1 MQTTIQ
7 ETQKVETQRPFSL
20 SIYLLI
26 VFAMSWPFQII
37 FAISDVALEL
47 GYLNLISMV
56 MVTVGTFIAGRYVF
70 RDGFKNVGW
79 RWGKP
84 SQYLWTFGLALFI
97 FAVPALL
104 ENLFG
109 LHISPAGISAGTI
122 LASFAT
128 SFLLTLIPGFGEEFG
143 WRGYMLPRLVKRYS
157 TRKAVLVHAFIWW
170 AWHLPV
176 IFTIGIRQGIGASVG
191 ESIALITLIT
201 LIPSMMNA
209 VIFAY
214 VWTAT
219 KSLAVSSVY
228 HSAYDEVRDAIE
240 KTIGFGPLVSIWEMA
255 VTTLL
260 GAFLLWKGNWKPLT
274 EEKNNS

>member
-1 MQTTIQ
+1 METTMQ
-7 ETQKVETQRPFSL
+7 ETQRPFSL
-20 SIYLLI
+20 TIYLLI
-26 VFAMSWPFQII
+26 IFGLSWPLQII
-37 FAISDVALEL
+37 FAISDVTLEL

-70 RDGFKNVGW
+70 RDGFKNAGW

-109 LHISPAGISAGTI
+109 LHIFPAGISAGTI
-122 LASFAT
+122 LASFIT
-128 SFLLTLIPGFGEEFG
+128 SFLLTLIPSFGEEFG

-157 TRKAVLVHAFIWW
+157 TRKAILIHAFIWW

-176 IFTIGIRQGIGASVG
+176 IFTIGIRQGIGSSVG

-274 EEKNNS
+274 DEKNNS

>member
-1 MQTTIQ
+1 METNMR

-20 SIYLLI
+20 TLYLLI
-26 VFAMSWPFQII
+26 VFGLSWPLQII
-37 FAISDVALEL
+37 FALSDETLNL

-70 RDGFKNVGW
+70 RDGFKHAGW

-97 FAVPALL
+97 FAVPSLL
-104 ENLFG
+104 ENLLG
-109 LHISPAGISAGTI
+109 LHTVPAGISAGTI
-122 LASFAT
+122 LAGFAG

-143 WRGYMLPRLVKRYS
+143 WRGYMLRHLVKRFT

-176 IFTIGIRQGIGASVG
+176 IFTIGVRQGIGASVG
-191 ESIALITLIT
+191 ESILLISLIT

-240 KTIGFGPLVSIWEMA
+240 KTVGFGPLVSIWEMA

-260 GAFLLWKGNWKPLT
+260 GAFLLWKGNWQPLT
-274 EEKNNS
+274 EEKNN

>member
-1 MQTTIQ
+1 METVIR
-7 ETQKVETQRPFSL
+7 ETQKTETQRPFSL
-20 SIYLLI
+20 TIYLLI
-26 VFAMSWPFQII
+26 VFGLSWPLQLV
-37 FAISDVALEL
+37 FALSDESLEL

-70 RDGFKNVGW
+70 RDGFKHAGW

-97 FAVPALL
+97 FAVPSLL

-109 LHISPAGISAGTI
+109 LHSVPAGISAGIVLTG
-122 LASFAT
+122 FAT

-143 WRGYMLPRLVKRYS
+143 WRGYMLRHLVKRYS
-157 TRKAVLVHAFIWW
+157 TRKAILVHAFIWW

-176 IFTIGIRQGIGASVG
+176 IFTIGIRQGIGASAT
-191 ESIALITLIT
+191 ESILLITLIT

-214 VWTAT
+214 VWAAT
-219 KSLAVSSVY
+219 KSLAVASVY
-228 HSAYDEVRDAIE
+228 HAAYDEVRDAIE
-240 KTIGFGPLVSIWEMA
+240 KTIGFGPLVSLWEMA
-255 VTTLL
+255 VTTLF
-260 GAFLLWKGNWKPLT
+260 GVFLLWKGNWKPLT
-274 EEKNNS
+274 EEKNN

>member
-1 MQTTIQ
+1 MKTVIR
-7 ETQKVETQRPFSL
+7 EPQKTEKQRPFSL
-20 SIYLLI
+20 TIYLLI
-26 VFAMSWPFQII
+26 VFGLSWPLQII
-37 FAISDVALEL
+37 FALSDETLNL

-70 RDGFKNVGW
+70 RDGFEHAGW

-97 FAVPALL
+97 FAVPSLL

-109 LHISPAGISAGTI
+109 LHTVPAGVSARTV
-122 LASFAT
+122 LASFAA

-143 WRGYMLPRLVKRYS
+143 WRGYMLRHLVKRYS
-157 TRKAVLVHAFIWW
+157 TRKAILIHAFIWW

-191 ESIALITLIT
+191 ESILLISLIT

-228 HSAYDEVRDAIE
+228 HAAYDEVRDAIE

-260 GAFLLWKGNWKPLT
+260 GAFLLWKGNWQPLT
-274 EEKNNS
+274 EEKNN

>member
-1 MQTTIQ
+1 MELTTRQIQ
-7 ETQKVETQRPFSL
+7 KTESQRPFSL
-20 SIYLLI
+20 AIYLLI
-26 VFAMSWPFQII
+26 VFGLSWPLQII
-37 FAISDVALEL
+37 FALSDETLNL

-56 MVTVGTFIAGRYVF
+56 MVTVGTFIVGRYIF
-70 RDGFKNVGW
+70 RDGFKHAGW

-97 FAVPALL
+97 FAVPSLL
-104 ENLFG
+104 ENLLG
-109 LHISPAGISAGTI
+109 LHTVPAGISVETVLG
-122 LASFAT
+122 SFAV

-143 WRGYMLPRLVKRYS
+143 WRGYMLRHLVKRFT
-157 TRKAVLVHAFIWW
+157 TRKAILIHAFIWW

-176 IFTIGIRQGIGASVG
+176 IFTIGIRQEIGASVG
-191 ESIALITLIT
+191 ESILLITLIT

-214 VWTAT
+214 VWTVT

-240 KTIGFGPLVSIWEMA
+240 KTVGFGPLVSIWDMA

-260 GAFLLWKGNWKPLT
+260 GAFLLWKGNWQPLT
-274 EEKNNS
+274 EEKNN

>member
-1 MQTTIQ
+1 MQQ
-7 ETQKVETQRPFSL
+7 TQKTETQRPFSL
-20 SIYLLI
+20 TLYLLI
-26 VFAMSWPFQII
+26 VFGLSWPFQLV
-37 FAISDVALEL
+37 FALSDETLNL

-70 RDGFKNVGW
+70 RDGFKHAGW

-97 FAVPALL
+97 FAVPSLF
-104 ENLFG
+104 ENLLG
-109 LHISPAGISAGTI
+109 LHALPSGISAGTI
-122 LASFAT
+122 LASFAA

-143 WRGYMLPRLVKRYS
+143 WRGYMLRHLVKQYS
-157 TRKAVLVHAFIWW
+157 TRKAILVHAFIWW

-176 IFTIGIRQGIGASVG
+176 IFTIGIREGVGAGTG
-191 ESIALITLIT
+191 ESILLITLIT

-219 KSLAVSSVY
+219 KSLAVASVY
-228 HSAYDEVRDAIE
+228 HSAYDEVRDGIE
-240 KTIGFGPLVSIWEMA
+240 KTVGFGPLISIWEML

-260 GAFLLWKGNWKPLT
+260 GVFLLWKGNWKPLAD
-274 EEKNNS
+274 EKNK

>member
-1 MQTTIQ
+1 MEATTRQ
-7 ETQKVETQRPFSL
+7 TQKEETQRPFSL
-20 SIYLLI
+20 AIYLLI
-26 VFAMSWPFQII
+26 VFGLSWPLQII
-37 FAISDVALEL
+37 FALSDETLKL

-70 RDGFKNVGW
+70 RDGFKHAGW

-97 FAVPALL
+97 FAVPSLL
-104 ENLFG
+104 ENLLG
-109 LHISPAGISAGTI
+109 LHTVPAGISAGAI
-122 LASFAT
+122 LGSFAA

-143 WRGYMLPRLVKRYS
+143 WRGYMLRHLVKKYS
-157 TRKAVLVHAFIWW
+157 TRKAILIHAFIWW

-191 ESIALITLIT
+191 KSILLITLIT

-214 VWTAT
+214 VWAAT

-228 HSAYDEVRDAIE
+228 HSAYDEVRDAID

-260 GAFLLWKGNWKPLT
+260 GAFLLWKGNWQPLT
-274 EEKNNS
+274 DEKNN

>member
-1 MQTTIQ
+1 METNMR
-7 ETQKVETQRPFSL
+7 ETQNVETQRPFSL
-20 SIYLLI
+20 TLYLLI
-26 VFAMSWPFQII
+26 VFGLSWPLQII
-37 FAISDVALEL
+37 FALSDETLNL

-70 RDGFKNVGW
+70 RDGFKHAGW
-79 RWGKP
+79 HWGKP

-97 FAVPALL
+97 FAVPSLL

-109 LHISPAGISAGTI
+109 LHTVPAGISVGTI
-122 LASFAT
+122 LAGFAG

-143 WRGYMLPRLVKRYS
+143 WRGYMLRHLVKRFT

-191 ESIALITLIT
+191 ESILLISLIT

-240 KTIGFGPLVSIWEMA
+240 KTVGFGPLVSIWEMA

-260 GAFLLWKGNWKPLT
+260 GAFLLWKGNWQPLT
-274 EEKNNS
+274 EEKNI

>member
-1 MQTTIQ
+1 METTMQ
-7 ETQKVETQRPFSL
+7 ETQRPFSL
-20 SIYLLI
+20 TIYLLI
-26 VFAMSWPFQII
+26 IFGLSWPLQII
-37 FAISDVALEL
+37 FAISDVTLEL

-70 RDGFKNVGW
+70 RDGFKNAGW
-79 RWGKP
+79 CWGKP

-109 LHISPAGISAGTI
+109 LHIFPAGISAGTI
-122 LASFAT
+122 LASFIT

-157 TRKAVLVHAFIWW
+157 TRKAILIHAFTWW

-176 IFTIGIRQGIGASVG
+176 IFTIGIRQGIGSSVG
-191 ESIALITLIT
+191 ESIALITLIM

-274 EEKNNS
+274 DEKNNS